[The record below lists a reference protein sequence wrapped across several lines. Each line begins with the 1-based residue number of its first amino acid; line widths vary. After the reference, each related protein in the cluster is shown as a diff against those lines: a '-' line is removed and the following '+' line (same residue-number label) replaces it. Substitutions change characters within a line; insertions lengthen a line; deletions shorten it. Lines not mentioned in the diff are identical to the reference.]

1 MFLRAVCM
9 LVSGC
14 HPSGVP
20 ANTPT
25 AGPLSY
31 CWNLCGLP
39 PPRAACILPTP
50 GRALAL
56 GEGSCT
62 HRAPMG
68 SAIHPSVCVDLQ
80 MPQSARSTSLPDG
93 SQGGGGSSPGVW
105 LPGGG
110 GWGALRGGRS
120 PVLREPDPDAQWG
133 VFSQDE
139 DLVPLPSSRDGRG
152 LQEAWAG
159 EGFQAV
165 STCKDGGRAESQGLR
180 AGVWELGCRINQHQN
195 KHTGRCSA
203 SEVTC

>member
-14 HPSGVP
+14 HLSGVP

-25 AGPLSY
+25 VGPLSY
-31 CWNLCGLP
+31 CWNLYGLP
-39 PPRAACILPTP
+39 RPRAACILPTP

-68 SAIHPSVCVDLQ
+68 SAIHPSVCADLQ

-93 SQGGGGSSPGVW
+93 AQGGGGSSPGVW

-110 GWGALRGGRS
+110 GWGALHGGRS
-120 PVLREPDPDAQWG
+120 SVLREPDPDAQRG

-139 DLVPLPSSRDGRG
+139 DLVPLPSSRDGRVSRRPG
-152 LQEAWAG
+152 LGRASRRAARAKMG
-159 EGFQAV
+159 EGRNL
-165 STCKDGGRAESQGLR
+165 KD
-180 AGVWELGCRINQHQN
+180 
-195 KHTGRCSA
+195 
-203 SEVTC
+203 